1 MFYGDCTLLL
11 YRKYFKIFKAAIN
24 PTHAGLCSK
33 GYAALVMQ
41 KLLRVYGRHLVIKKE
56 KKRVL
61 DIFEASKTYRS
72 PIIIQCG

>member
-1 MFYGDCTLLL
+1 MLYGDCTLLL

-56 KKRVL
+56 KNVCW
-61 DIFEASKTYRS
+61 TYLKPQKLIAVRL
-72 PIIIQCG
+72 